1 MLSDEVIEKV
11 SERLINRI
19 EQANTYILTKMGEDI
34 KKIGSLTPTEAQQL
48 GQILKYGGDYEKI
61 ARELARITNLNVQ
74 DIYEIFEEVA
84 KSDYRFAKQF
94 YDYRGVRYIPY
105 DQNIELHRQV
115 DAIRNIML
123 QNYISKTNA
132 IGFTFTD
139 LNGNKTFKSL
149 DNTYRELIDK
159 AVLSVS
165 QGKTTFQDEMYR
177 AIKEIG
183 ASGLKTLDYES
194 GRSMRLDSAVRMQ
207 MRDTLRE
214 LHNEEQRLFGEE
226 FDADGVELSVHFNPA
241 PDHEEAQ
248 GKQFSNEEYE
258 KLQTTGIA
266 TTYDNKQVD
275 MHLELKDGSSALT
288 FRPISKHNCYHYTFA
303 IVLGVSEQA
312 YSNEELKKIID
323 DNNKGFELDGK
334 HYTNYEGT
342 QLQRSI
348 ERKIREQKDIQI
360 MARSS
365 DQQDIV
371 QECQKNISNLTKKYK
386 ELSSNSGL
394 KTKMQRLRVSSY
406 KKVGGLD
413 K

>member
-149 DNTYRELIDK
+149 ENTYRELIDK

>member
-149 DNTYRELIDK
+149 ENTYRELIDK
-159 AVLSVS
+159 ADLSVS

-214 LHNEEQRLFGEE
+214 LHNEEQRLFGKE
-226 FDADGVELSVHFNPA
+226 FDADGIELSVHFNPA

-371 QECQKNISNLTKKYK
+371 QECQKNISDLAKKYK